1 MKVCPGACFQ
11 VSFWFGPP
19 LQKNHRML
27 TKRLILVKRFFLHM
41 LDSSWRGEGGGGGDH
56 RTEGRGKIT
65 DLSCGLPPFGRVPGL
80 GLRPPAMQ
88 PRRDRRAQCVISPG
102 AAQSRLLW
110 AWILFSVDLSVVH
123 KTKREKS
130 ASCWKR
136 LAIRVS
142 RANRFCLRD
151 KSSSR
156 TITSSK
162 K

>member
-11 VSFWFGPP
+11 VSSWFGPP

-27 TKRLILVKRFFLHM
+27 TKRLILVKRFFLHL
-41 LDSSWRGEGGGGGDH
+41 LDSSWRGEGWVQGV
-56 RTEGRGKIT
+56 E
-65 DLSCGLPPFGRVPGL
+65 SGLQRVDC
-80 GLRPPAMQ
+80 GLRPPAKLA
-88 PRRDRRAQCVISPG
+88 RRDRREQGVISPG

-110 AWILFSVDLSVVH
+110 AWILFSVDLSAVH